1 MDHGT
6 PPEDGTETSE
16 TTARRAARQRVLA
29 ALAPPVQH
37 EVNNQLTV
45 LFANLESLRRVVPAE
60 GPPQRQL
67 ERVTLASRRLQDAVG
82 AFTVMA
88 RRPLPDLAAVEP
100 AKALAALEP
109 LLRLVLGSRNAL
121 ALETG
126 PEELPPVRLDRSL
139 LDLGLLELAREAA
152 ARLERGARLGF
163 ALRAAG
169 AGEGGG
175 VELAVTGLPPAPDA
189 RTLRALAEGVAGRLE
204 TTEDSG
210 GTTLRAILPPDQTPA

>member
-1 MDHGT
+1 MEHGT
-6 PPEDGTETSE
+6 PPEGGTETSE
-16 TTARRAARQRVLA
+16 TTARRAARQRVLE

-109 LLRLVLGSRNAL
+109 LLRLVLGSRIAL
-121 ALETG
+121 SIETG
-126 PEELPPVRLDRSL
+126 AEEMPAVRLDRAL
-139 LDLGLLELAREAA
+139 LDLGLLELARDAA

-163 ALRAAG
+163 ALRALAP
-169 AGEGGG
+169 EEGG
-175 VELAVTGLPPAPDA
+175 VELTVTGLPPAPDA
-189 RTLRALAEGVAGRLE
+189 HTLRALADGAGGRLDAIE
-204 TTEDSG
+204 EPS
-210 GTTLRAILPPDQTPA
+210 GTTLRAVLPPDAPAA